1 MKSVLISISI
11 ILITCH
17 VKAQGIGGFFTQQE
31 NKIKIMIEQV
41 AEYETSLK
49 ELKNGYATT
58 QHGLSTIHDLKNGT
72 YALHAGYISSLSQVA
87 PAVRNNPKIKGTADL
102 VQQIIS
108 TFDRAVSWQNDK
120 AVLTS
125 DELADMK
132 NIYSHLLHECNKDLD
147 ELSLVTTNG
156 EMQMT
161 DEERIHRIDS
171 IYADMQSKYK
181 FSCSFT
187 ANAYALANNRIKD
200 NSNRQALKKLY
211 NIN

>member
-17 VKAQGIGGFFTQQE
+17 AKAQGIGGFFTQQE
-31 NKIKIMIEQV
+31 NKIKIMIEQI

-58 QHGLSTIHDLKNGT
+58 QRGLRTIHDLKNGT
-72 YALHAGYISSLSQVA
+72 YALHENYFSSLSQVA

-108 TFDRAVSWQNDK
+108 TFDRAVSWQKDK
-120 AVLTS
+120 AVLSS
-125 DELADMK
+125 DELSAMK
-132 NIYSHLLHECNKDLD
+132 NVYSHLLHECNKDLD
-147 ELSLVTTNG
+147 DLSLVTTNG

-187 ANAYALANNRIKD
+187 ADAYTLANNRIME
-200 NSNRQALKKLY
+200 NSNRQTIKQLY
-211 NIN
+211 DIN